1 MTTPTPTPNELDPM
15 TLAEIRALLER
26 TADLLAENARTMAD
40 MRVANAE
47 RDARH
52 DKEIAEIRAAHSR
65 TEKAVAENT
74 RAIAEMSAAVADL
87 TQAQYRTNQEVSTL
101 KGWGLELYCERNPEI
116 FAVALGLDDEE
127 LVPKRDIRRI
137 AGEAVQAG
145 VITPD
150 QRRNV
155 GRADVFIYARRE
167 SDHQP
172 FCLVVEAS
180 YRVDDEDVDRAADRA
195 EILGI
200 ILKKYQPRH
209 LNGQVIPIVAGT
221 DITPGAWSKL
231 QHFGVTYVPVNNGN
245 QLTNPPE

>member
-1 MTTPTPTPNELDPM
+1 MTTPTNPANEPEPM
-15 TLAEIRALLER
+15 TLAEIRALLEQ
-26 TADLLAENARTMAD
+26 TAKASAENTAAITE
-40 MRVANAE
+40 MRAANAE

-52 DKEIAEIRAAHSR
+52 DKEMAEIR
-65 TEKAVAENT
+65 E
-74 RAIAEMSAAVADL
+74 AIARLTAA
-87 TQAQYRTNQEVSTL
+87 QNRTNQEVSTL

-127 LVPKRDIRRI
+127 LVPKREIRRI
-137 AGEAVQAG
+137 AGEAMQAG

-155 GRADVFIYARRE
+155 GRADIFIYARRE

-180 YRVDDEDVDRAADRA
+180 YQVDDDDVDRAVDRA
-195 EILGI
+195 EIMGI
-200 ILKKYQPRH
+200 ILNKYQPRH

-221 DITPGAWSKL
+221 DITPGALSKL
-231 QHFGVTYVPVNNGN
+231 QHFGVAYVPVNNGN

>member
-1 MTTPTPTPNELDPM
+1 MTTPTNPANEPEPM
-15 TLAEIRALLER
+15 ALAEIRALLEQ
-26 TADLLAENARTMAD
+26 TAELSAENARTMAD

-52 DKEIAEIRAAHSR
+52 DKEMAEIRAAHSR

-137 AGEAVQAG
+137 ASEATQAG

-180 YRVDDEDVDRAADRA
+180 YRVDDDDVDRAVDRA

-200 ILKKYQPRH
+200 ILNKYQPRH
-209 LNGQVIPIVAGT
+209 LNGQAIPIVAGT